1 MKFYKIIYT
10 CNRRRV
16 LSASL
21 SFTAQGRLIAWCKF
35 VSRKGP
41 VPYSGPRP
49 YSGPQRDFFAPFLD
63 RLFYHTVVHYNGP
76 VPYSGPR
83 SYNGPRIMK

>member
-21 SFTAQGRLIAWCKF
+21 SFTAQGRPIAWCKF
-35 VSRKGP
+35 V
-41 VPYSGPRP
+41 YM
-49 YSGPQRDFFAPFLD
+49 
-63 RLFYHTVVHYNGP
+63 YN
-76 VPYSGPR
+76 VTHK
-83 SYNGPRIMK
+83 M